1 MTTIK
6 ELIEDLQTNFK
17 PEDEV
22 LVDIIDISQF
32 ADNLKEE
39 YGVTLPLEVWK
50 EAINEV
56 EVDEDTGTIYEELG
70 ELIETKLKALGIELK
85 ELEA

>member
-6 ELIEDLQTNFK
+6 ELIEDLQENFK

-22 LVDIIDISQF
+22 LVEIIDISQF